1 MEVVYKMSKVEVTG
15 HDLHDETQID
25 GGVVIVPIQRGDNM
39 LKTQLDGFPVQE
51 YPPDDGGDEFLDAEV
66 VSSFDDEDK
75 YCVAED
81 RFIDVANMS
90 EKKER
95 AETPATV
102 RSDHVHEA
110 LADQEG
116 HDDHVAAASQDNVD
130 GAEEV
135 PDVER
140 QTKPKKPLDD
150 GHPKLK
156 RIGPAL
162 LKTGFM
168 LLFLMMMMR
177 DTCGDDNQPH
187 TVEDRFMYVEEDHMS
202 DVGTYHKEHF
212 F

>member
-1 MEVVYKMSKVEVTG
+1 
-15 HDLHDETQID
+15 
-25 GGVVIVPIQRGDNM
+25 M

-51 YPPDDGGDEFLDAEV
+51 HPPDDGGDEFLDAEV
-66 VSSFDDEDK
+66 VSSFDDKDK

-81 RFIDVANMS
+81 RFIDVADMS

-95 AETPATV
+95 AKTPTTV
-102 RSDHVHEA
+102 WSDHVHKA

-130 GAEEV
+130 GANEV

-168 LLFLMMMMR
+168 LLFLMMMMT

-187 TVEDRFMYVEEDHMS
+187 TVEDRFMYMEEDHMS